1 MKSFKSIITSIIVI
15 LVLYISSTN
24 KSHAQYGKW
33 HRDTTFH
40 GIEFKKI
47 RFREGKESLYA
58 QGILKQKTI
67 IDGYPCHKK
76 ITLTKSGHAKFFI
89 LAEDFE
95 VEGNKFLKE
104 TQVIIRDN
112 NDYRIHCLYKPEVQG
127 YIIKKENYKRPLFMG
142 STNFQLYPDGKL
154 KYFNPAEVV
163 MIQDVW
169 CKPSATRGGV
179 HLYHNGDLQECTSS
193 RKQTIQGVE
202 VEENFCLRF
211 DENGKLIFAEKEKFF
226 K

>member
-1 MKSFKSIITSIIVI
+1 MKSYKSIMISAIAALIIFIT
-15 LVLYISSTN
+15 YTDEAQ
-24 KSHAQYGKW
+24 AQYGKW

-47 RFREGKESLYA
+47 RFREERESLYA
-58 QGILKQKTI
+58 QGVLKQKTI

-76 ITLTKSGHAKFFI
+76 ITMTKSGHAKFFI

-95 VEGNKFLKE
+95 VEGNEFLKE
-104 TQVIIRDN
+104 TKVHIRDN
-112 NDYRIHCLYKPEVQG
+112 DYLLHCLYEPEVQG
-127 YIIKKENYKRPLFMG
+127 YKIKKENYKRPFHMG
-142 STNFQLYPDGKL
+142 STNFKLYPDGRL

-163 MIQDVW
+163 LIQDVW

-179 HLYHNGDLQECTSS
+179 HLYHNGDLQECTSA
-193 RKQTIQGVE
+193 REQTIQGVE

-211 DENGKLIFAEKEKFF
+211 DKEGKLIFAEKEKFF
-226 K
+226 